1 MINCSLI
8 IYCCCCSVMKSCLTL
23 CDLMDCNMPG
33 FPVLHYLLEFAQIHI
48 HWSMILFNHL
58 ISDFP
63 FSSSPQSF
71 PTPGSFLMQSAL
83 CIRWPKYWSFSF
95 SISHSNEYSVLIPL
109 VLTGLI
115 LQSMGFL
122 GVFSNVTI
130 WKHQFF
136 CAQHSLW
143 SNSHIWA
150 WLLENH
156 SFDYT
161 DFCW

>member
-1 MINCSLI
+1 MLFF
-8 IYCCCCSVMKSCLTL
+8 CCCSVTKSCPTL
-23 CDLMDCNMPG
+23 CEPMDCSIPG

-95 SISHSNEYSVLIPL
+95 SISPSNEHSGLISCMIDWLDLFAVQGTLESLLQHHSLKTSVLRC
-109 VLTGLI
+109 
-115 LQSMGFL
+115 SA
-122 GVFSNVTI
+122 
-130 WKHQFF
+130 FF
-136 CAQHSLW
+136 MVQ
-143 SNSHIWA
+143 
-150 WLLENH
+150 LLNDYCKNH
-156 SFDYT
+156 SFD
-161 DFCW
+161 